1 MRYTVT
7 VIMPV
12 YNEEK
17 YIEQVITDI
26 INQDYPSDLLEV
38 LFVDGGSI
46 DNTKWIIKEKCK
58 DLSNFKLIHNPYRHV
73 SYAVNIGTKEAKGE
87 IIILIG
93 SHASYPSNY
102 ISVLVSNLIS
112 LQADNVGVS
121 CITDTIN
128 KTPKANA
135 IKKLLSAP
143 LGVGDS
149 FFRIGT
155 KEPMEVDT
163 VAFGCYK
170 KETLIKMGGFN
181 DHLIRNQDIEFNKRL
196 KRSGGKIYLI
206 PEISFTYYARED
218 FKGLA
223 INNFNNGRW
232 NIVTVYITKHVS
244 SLSLRHFVPLLFILS
259 LVIPVILGFLLNT
272 WFLLFSAVFF
282 LLYNIVVISACLK
295 MHDKSTRFIYL
306 YWGFYILHFSYGIG
320 SFCGLF
326 SVHRTLH
333 HS

>member
-1 MRYTVT
+1 
-7 VIMPV
+7 MPV

-26 INQDYPSDLLEV
+26 IEQDYPSDLLEV
-38 LFVDGGSI
+38 MFVEGGST
-46 DNTKWIIKEKCK
+46 DNTIEIIKEKCK
-58 DLSNFKLIHNPYRHV
+58 DLPNFKLIYNPFRYV
-73 SYAVNIGTKEAKGE
+73 PYAVNIGTKEAKGE
-87 IIILIG
+87 IIILMG
-93 SHASYPSNY
+93 SHATYPSNY

-121 CITDTIN
+121 CITDTLN
-128 KTPKANA
+128 STPKANA

-170 KETLIKMGGFN
+170 KETLIKMSGFN
-181 DHLIRNQDIEFNKRL
+181 NHLIRNQDIEFNKRL
-196 KRSGGKIYLI
+196 KRAGGKIYLV
-206 PEISFTYYARED
+206 PETSFTYYARED

-223 INNFNNGRW
+223 MNNFNNGLW
-232 NIVTVYITKHVS
+232 NIVTVYITRHLS

-259 LVIPVILGFLLNT
+259 LIIPVILGLLLNT
-272 WFLLFSAVFF
+272 WFMLFSALTF
-282 LLYNIVVISACLK
+282 LLYNVFVISACLK
-295 MHDKSTRFIYL
+295 MYDKSTRFIYL

-326 SVHRTLH
+326 SLNKIFCQ
-333 HS
+333 S